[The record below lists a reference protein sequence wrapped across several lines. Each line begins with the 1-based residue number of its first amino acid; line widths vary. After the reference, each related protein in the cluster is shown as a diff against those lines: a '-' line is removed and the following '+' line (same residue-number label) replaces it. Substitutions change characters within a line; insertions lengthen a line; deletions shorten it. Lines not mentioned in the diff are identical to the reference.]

1 MSSYPDSDLFDE
13 NPLDILSE
21 TLEDEIKDDLDEV
34 SLLEATVPQRRM
46 VLPVSEDAGESK
58 DSGGTPSIGSPS
70 NSPLP
75 PWGTESSPVGQVSSP
90 PPLRREGSTPTTP
103 FAPTQDDLDQYTYKE
118 VIVDKNGLPRHAG
131 SDTQEGLFVRGFKKA
146 AEQSLFL
153 FCKAVLNRHF
163 LTDSLHRPV
172 CEFLQKVPPFRKLV
186 LMPREHAKTAIVS
199 GGLPLHIIIQPAETN
214 IYFPGMEGSECR
226 IMLAGENMR
235 MAKKNLRVLEEVHSG
250 NKLFRALWPER
261 VWEAPRRESKLW
273 NQEALIFPRQNEW
286 PDPTIWAIGVDG
298 AVTGSRPN
306 VMIKDDLVSVEAANS
321 DVVMDTAIDWHKAS
335 RALLDRYEVSTG
347 LQSLEFIIGCLTADS
362 LVTMEDGRPKPINE
376 VKKGEYVWQ
385 ATEGGYVQR
394 AKVER
399 VIPQG
404 VAETW
409 TISTTT
415 HDIRATGNHPFLI
428 STRRCDLSWKRA
440 DQLREGDLIVAHK
453 SLMSWTNFGRFDNF
467 EAEFCWLF
475 GFMLGDGW
483 ANNRARRGYVCFSPG
498 IDEEQNQRVLNALK
512 RYTPCNKWYLTK
524 GRYYRTDSVEGAD
537 FWEEL
542 GFKGSAKTKRVPDWV
557 CFLDNEQQINFL
569 RGFCDADGGWQNH
582 QTWRVEIS
590 NRGLLEDLRHIAC
603 LCGVRTGRLLTRER
617 VVQAP
622 NSPYPTRSI
631 CHSASFNFASVD
643 RHETVNKNPY
653 GGLNVGR
660 DTKLAEELRFERV
673 IGVKRNRIAEE
684 VWDLTVEGNHSFFA
698 NGLAVHNTRWAVFD
712 LYSYIIDNDM
722 SVEVI
727 SEEFHQIIRD
737 GKILWPEKHTEE
749 SIAQLRSEHGSMFY
763 LLYLNSAA
771 DPNLTDFDLDL
782 VREFK
787 IIDDHIVFEEDARDA
802 RLVELFNKK
811 SDSPAPPS
819 VPSGTRLTPDLMRDM
834 FARREYFRARRD

>member
-131 SDTQEGLFVRGFKKA
+131 SDTQEGLFVRGFKRA
-146 AEQSLFL
+146 AERSLFL

-163 LTDSLHRPV
+163 LTDRLHRPV

-186 LMPREHAKTAIVS
+186 LMPREHAKTATAS

-321 DVVMDTAIDWHKAS
+321 DVVMDTAIEWHKAS

-453 SLMSWTNFGRFDNF
+453 SLMSWTNF
-467 EAEFCWLF
+467 
-475 GFMLGDGW
+475 
-483 ANNRARRGYVCFSPG
+483 
-498 IDEEQNQRVLNALK
+498 
-512 RYTPCNKWYLTK
+512 
-524 GRYYRTDSVEGAD
+524 
-537 FWEEL
+537 
-542 GFKGSAKTKRVPDWV
+542 
-557 CFLDNEQQINFL
+557 
-569 RGFCDADGGWQNH
+569 
-582 QTWRVEIS
+582 
-590 NRGLLEDLRHIAC
+590 
-603 LCGVRTGRLLTRER
+603 
-617 VVQAP
+617 
-622 NSPYPTRSI
+622 
-631 CHSASFNFASVD
+631 ASVD

-712 LYSYIIDNDM
+712 LYSYIIDNDP

-787 IIDDHIVFEEDARDA
+787 IIDDHVVFEEDARDA